1 MILNYFLLKDNCF
14 TSSCLFDNRHSNMCE
29 VMSHCG
35 FDLQYHI
42 EHLSMYLL
50 AVVCFLWKNIDSDP
64 LSIFQAIFFD
74 WAVWHAGS

>member
-1 MILNYFLLKDNCF
+1 
-14 TSSCLFDNRHSNMCE
+14 MCE